1 MGTAVASHI
10 NEADSGHVLIVAAEP
25 ELQAMIAP
33 AFHEAVGEHMLA
45 TLVDKTHIEFRT
57 IAEGDF
63 WKGAASLALEQ
74 LYRRL

>member
-1 MGTAVASHI
+1 
-10 NEADSGHVLIVAAEP
+10 
-25 ELQAMIAP
+25 MIAP
-33 AFHEAVGEHMLA
+33 AFHEAVGEHMLT

-74 LYRRL
+74 LYRQL